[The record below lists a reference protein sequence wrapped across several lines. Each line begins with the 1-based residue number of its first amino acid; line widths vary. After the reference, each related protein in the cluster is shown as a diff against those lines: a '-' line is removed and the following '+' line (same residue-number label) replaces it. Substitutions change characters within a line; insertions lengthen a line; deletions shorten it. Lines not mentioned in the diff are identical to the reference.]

1 MKKRAVLL
9 AAMAALYLCGCAK
22 GETAVTENK
31 TAQESSGESK
41 KETASPEGAEASQ
54 AQTEKADQ
62 EEAGD
67 SQVSQDFRDHFS
79 EITIN
84 GTTLQFPISYKDFTA
99 AGFEMQSTYKD
110 VVHRRQPIG
119 GTACWKEGENNFF
132 AVDISQNSSDDK
144 INVEDGDIVSFTWD
158 RMSYGGQDVTF
169 YGGIHADSTREEVGA
184 VLEEIDSDDS
194 SASYELFLDE
204 DKTMGLYV
212 LFLGDELTTVNLYTD
227 YANEG

>member
-1 MKKRAVLL
+1 MKKRAILL

-41 KETASPEGAEASQ
+41 KETASPEGAEAFQ

-99 AGFEMQSTYKD
+99 AGFEMQSTYVDEIYKGE
-110 VVHRRQPIG
+110 RIS
-119 GTACWKEGENNFF
+119 GTACWKEGESSFF
-132 AVDISQNSSDDK
+132 PVEISQNSSDDK

-158 RMSYGGQDVTF
+158 RRSDGGQDVTF
-169 YGGIHADSTREEVGA
+169 YGGIYADSTKEEVGA
-184 VLEEIDSDDS
+184 ILEEVYSDDS
-194 SASYELFLDE
+194 ETSYKLFLNE
-204 DKTMGLYV
+204 EETMGLYV

>member
-9 AAMAALYLCGCAK
+9 AAMAALCLCGCAK

-79 EITIN
+79 EITID
-84 GTTLQFPISYKDFTA
+84 GTTLQFPVSYKDFTA
-99 AGFEMQSTYKD
+99 AGFEMQSVYREKVYKGE
-110 VVHRRQPIG
+110 RING
-119 GTACWKEGENNFF
+119 SACWKDGESNFF
-132 AVDISQNSSDDK
+132 AVDVSQNSSDNSMD
-144 INVEDGDIVSFTWD
+144 VTEGDIVSFTWD

-184 VLEEIDSDDS
+184 VLEEVTNDDS
-194 SASYELFLDE
+194 GASYELFLDE
-204 DKTMGLYV
+204 DRTMGLRV
-212 LFLGDELTTVNLYTD
+212 LFIGDELTTVNLYTD